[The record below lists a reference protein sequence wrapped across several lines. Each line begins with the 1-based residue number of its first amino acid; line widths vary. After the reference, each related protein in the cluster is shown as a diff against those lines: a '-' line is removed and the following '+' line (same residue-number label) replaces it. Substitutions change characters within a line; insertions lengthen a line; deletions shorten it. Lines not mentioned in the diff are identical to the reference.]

1 MEIPKRVQ
9 RRARKTTPGLE
20 KESSVPASSSSA
32 YCREALKTAAA
43 FRVITS
49 PLAAG
54 AKIMLLAINY
64 QELVTLS
71 IWMMNYT
78 HT

>member
-1 MEIPKRVQ
+1 M
-9 RRARKTTPGLE
+9 
-20 KESSVPASSSSA
+20 PALSSSA

>member
-1 MEIPKRVQ
+1 MLS
-9 RRARKTTPGLE
+9 AGL
-20 KESSVPASSSSA
+20 KASRHSSSSA

-43 FRVITS
+43 FRIIAR
-49 PLAAG
+49 PLAAAG

-71 IWMMNYT
+71 IWMMN
-78 HT
+78 